1 MPRIFDAQLFE
12 DTAQN
17 LLFIELNHKQPDI
30 KILST
35 SIIINTSFGVCFFG
49 GVNNFDASSPT
60 LMPLGAPTEQK
71 PKPFSEFQACLDGS
85 YPPHSQYNIGNGF
98 WLSWPY
104 HCNSCVI
111 FWEGIWYIMIKTV
124 WDFGLKF

>member
-35 SIIINTSFGVCFFG
+35 SIIINTSFGVCFFW

-60 LMPLGAPTEQK
+60 LMPLGAPQSRSRNPSPNSK
-71 PKPFSEFQACLDGS
+71 PVSMVPIH
-85 YPPHSQYNIGNGF
+85 PIHSIILGMD
-98 WLSWPY
+98 S
-104 HCNSCVI
+104 
-111 FWEGIWYIMIKTV
+111 
-124 WDFGLKF
+124 D